1 MNRVRTNL
9 VRVVP
14 SKLIHGE
21 TGLFACEDIE
31 DGTVVAG
38 FGAVRQLREGEEGT
52 RSRLGCSF
60 IAKEREGKSLIITPK
75 HGVTEGCMTDAIRND
90 VNTGEMMLTPEE

>member
-1 MNRVRTNL
+1 MPECMNRVRTNL

-38 FGAVRQLREGEEGT
+38 FGAVRQWWEGAAHQALVNAG
-52 RSRLGCSF
+52 
-60 IAKEREGKSLIITPK
+60 ERKI
-75 HGVTEGCMTDAIRND
+75 V
-90 VNTGEMMLTPEE
+90 